1 MAAFWIIL
9 TGTLLAASSGI
20 LGSFLILRKM
30 AMIGDAISHAVLPG
44 IALAYLVSGFGTDY
58 LLLFGA
64 AVFGMMAT
72 LIIQWLDKRIKMQTD
87 ASIGVTFTFL
97 FALGIILISSF
108 ASQIDLDQDCVLYG
122 EIAYVPLDL
131 IYTAS
136 GISLGPRQV
145 WILGINLIIVL
156 IAIIIGWRGWLIT
169 SFNEEFA
176 RSVGINT
183 SIWHYT
189 LMMLVSLTTVV
200 SFDSVGAILVVAFL
214 VIPAATAYLLSTKLK
229 TMIILSLVFGFL
241 SSILGY
247 ALAWKIDGSI
257 AGAMAVCAGT
267 LFLIVLLFR
276 PKEGIITKSLK
287 RSS

>member
-64 AVFGMMAT
+64 AVFGMLAT

-276 PKEGIITKSLK
+276 PKEGIIIKSLK

>member
-58 LLLFGA
+58 LLLLGA
-64 AVFGMMAT
+64 AVFGMLAT

-87 ASIGVTFTFL
+87 ASIGVTFTFM
-97 FALGIILISSF
+97 FALGIIIISSF
-108 ASQIDLDQDCVLYG
+108 ASQIDLDQECVLYG

-131 IYTAS
+131 IYTDS

-145 WILGINLIIVL
+145 WILGINLLIVL
-156 IAIIIGWRGWLIT
+156 FAVVIGWRGWLIT

-200 SFDSVGAILVVAFL
+200 SFESVGAILVVAFL
-214 VIPAATAYLLSTKLK
+214 VIPAATAYLLSSKLSS
-229 TMIILSLVFGFL
+229 MIILSLVFGFL

-276 PKEGIITKSLK
+276 PKDGIIIKSLK

>member
-1 MAAFWIIL
+1 
-9 TGTLLAASSGI
+9 
-20 LGSFLILRKM
+20 
-30 AMIGDAISHAVLPG
+30 VL
-44 IALAYLVSGFGTDY
+44 F
-58 LLLFGA
+58 
-64 AVFGMMAT
+64 AVF
-72 LIIQWLDKRIKMQTD
+72 
-87 ASIGVTFTFL
+87 
-97 FALGIILISSF
+97 
-108 ASQIDLDQDCVLYG
+108 
-122 EIAYVPLDL
+122 
-131 IYTAS
+131 
-136 GISLGPRQV
+136 
-145 WILGINLIIVL
+145 
-156 IAIIIGWRGWLIT
+156 IGWRGWLIT

-200 SFDSVGAILVVAFL
+200 SFESVGAILVVAFL
-214 VIPAATAYLLSTKLK
+214 VIPAATAYLLSSKLSS
-229 TMIILSLVFGFL
+229 MIILSLVFGFL

-276 PKEGIITKSLK
+276 PKDGIIIKSIK